1 MRMADPYWSETQEE
15 HSARLSAVMAMQ
27 ARMAKKM
34 PRIVYDHRND
44 TVNVY
49 TEKDGFVWK
58 NQKEEKENA

>member
-1 MRMADPYWSETQEE
+1 MRMADPHWSETQEE
-15 HSARLSAVMAMQ
+15 HSERLKAVMAMQ
-27 ARMAKKM
+27 SKMAKSM

-58 NQKEEKENA
+58 DGKK

>member
-1 MRMADPYWSETQEE
+1 MRMADPHWSETQEE
-15 HSARLSAVMAMQ
+15 HSERLKAVMAMQ
-27 ARMAKKM
+27 SRMAKSM

-58 NQKEEKENA
+58 EKEHA